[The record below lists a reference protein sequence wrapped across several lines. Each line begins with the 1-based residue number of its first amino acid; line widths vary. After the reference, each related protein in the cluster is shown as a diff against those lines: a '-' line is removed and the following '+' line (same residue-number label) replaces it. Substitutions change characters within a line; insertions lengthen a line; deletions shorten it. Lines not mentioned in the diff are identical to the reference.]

1 MVCPPNYL
9 IHEQQLK
16 YTRVDE
22 IATEDALLLQ
32 YLEAAGAV
40 FHVRT
45 NQPQS
50 LMVLIHI
57 SPNPHILLHEIIAN

>member
-1 MVCPPNYL
+1 MPLNYL

-50 LMVLIHI
+50 LMVRIYIYPQLI
-57 SPNPHILLHEIIAN
+57 LKFT